1 MNTYYLFAMS
11 AMSSF
16 DELEREI
23 AKVKDEFYGE
33 SGGKNTFFKKQ
44 QKFDCAKQIVN
55 RVSLDALLARSCYI
69 VPNTYCVH
77 IDYPTLKLYAS
88 PDTFETISEYIMANF
103 KKVTDEYG
111 TFEVFLNLD
120 GLTVSGAERYRGLIE
135 TFCMM
140 CFNLNTG
147 FSQMIHRFVVYN
159 SPNVIDAIKHIVMP
173 FMEENV
179 KLRLLVVPKKDSTE
193 YNAKFSAISSAQSS
207 V

>member
-1 MNTYYLFAMS
+1 MS
-11 AMSSF
+11 ELSSF
-16 DELEREI
+16 DELEKEI
-23 AKVKDEFYGE
+23 AKAKDEFYSG

-55 RVSLDALLARSCYI
+55 RVSLDMLLARSCYI
-69 VPNTYCVH
+69 VPNTYCAH

-88 PDTFETISEYIMANF
+88 PETFATISEYIMANF

-135 TFCMM
+135 TFCGR

-147 FSQMIHRFVVYN
+147 FSQTITRFVVYN
-159 SPNVIDAIKHIVMP
+159 SPNIIEAIKPIVLP

-179 KLRLLVVPKKDSTE
+179 RMRLTVVHKKDSAE
-193 YNAKFSAISSAQSS
+193 YNARFSAEQR
-207 V
+207 